1 MSGKRAHSRI
11 NFYSYCVLVDQEGYT
26 YEALL
31 GDISLSGASVLLNC
45 DTHFQAGDLCQLL
58 LNDDSAVIP
67 LHRTGKIIWRGSRI
81 MGMSLLN

>member
-1 MSGKRAHSRI
+1 MG
-11 NFYSYCVLVDQEGYT
+11 QEGET

-31 GDISLSGASVLLNC
+31 GDISLTGASVLLNC

-67 LHRTGKIIWRGSRI
+67 LKRIGKVVWRGSRI
-81 MGMSLLN
+81 MGMMLLN